1 MVKKQNNFTKR
12 WEDRKLIY
20 ARGVKIKH
28 VAKRCEI
35 NNLKLIEL
43 MKMKF
48 KKFFEKL
55 LTSFESGD
63 ILSKLSE
70 TTDTCKAL

>member
-1 MVKKQNNFTKR
+1 M
-12 WEDRKLIY
+12 
-20 ARGVKIKH
+20 KH
-28 VAKRCEI
+28 VTKRCEI

-48 KKFFEKL
+48 KRFFKKL

-70 TTDTCKAL
+70 TTDNNKTLQQ

>member
-1 MVKKQNNFTKR
+1 M
-12 WEDRKLIY
+12 
-20 ARGVKIKH
+20 KH

-70 TTDTCKAL
+70 TTDIFKAL